1 MSSFT
6 SGWSCW
12 YCFAAASRVESTQT
26 VNAPSFWGAWAK
38 PSLVVL
44 PVLVPVPP
52 QAATVSI
59 IVAAQPASRAEPLV
73 LRTLFRAAE
82 DFWAVMSDSTGFAGA
97 PSGSGG
103 WRVKRGDA
111 GPSRS
116 GVECGRR
123 LRRCRRGKQLAALS
137 GNSSRSCAA
146 FLGRIVGV
154 RSMVRW

>member
-52 QAATVSI
+52 QAATGSI

-82 DFWAVMSDSTGFAGA
+82 DFWAVMSDSTARR
-97 PSGSGG
+97 SI
-103 WRVKRGDA
+103 
-111 GPSRS
+111 GPSVTVGPTRRPRPRRHISTGRWRTTAGRS
-116 GVECGRR
+116 SGAC
-123 LRRCRRGKQLAALS
+123 S
-137 GNSSRSCAA
+137 GNGGEMAMDDGGLS
-146 FLGRIVGV
+146 
-154 RSMVRW
+154 